1 MLKRS
6 MIKIALPVVAS
17 ALVLSACGSDD
28 KKDDSKGSSSAPG
41 GGGGDK
47 PTYTIGFQAGL
58 SGENSALGL
67 NEKKGAELAVEQ
79 ANASG
84 ALPFTLKFTTSDDE
98 ASETKSVAAAQKL
111 IDDKNVVVVV
121 GPAFSGPTQAA
132 SPNYA
137 KAKLATL
144 SPSATRVSLTDPKNN
159 FTAFLRGTPNDSA
172 QGGGMAMYFSQK
184 LHLKNVMIVNDK
196 TPYGE
201 GLAAVAKDG
210 LTKAGVQVQSESA
223 PQKTPD
229 YTSLATKVKNSG
241 ADGLIYAGYYDDAA
255 PFAKKLK
262 EAGVT
267 IPMISGDGTKD
278 DKFVDNAKDAA
289 ENWLLTCPCMDASKE
304 AKTAKFVTDY
314 KAKYKEDP
322 GAYSAE
328 SYDLANFAIEQM
340 KTFSDPKSITREA
353 LLGKLKAATYTGL
366 TKTFKFDQNGEYVG
380 EDIFLYTVKGGK
392 IEYTGNIKEL
402 SKS

>member
-1 MLKRS
+1 
-6 MIKIALPVVAS
+6 MIKIALPLVAS

-28 KKDDSKGSSSAPG
+28 KSDDTSNSSASG

-47 PTYTIGFQAGL
+47 PTYKLGFQAGL
-58 SGENSALGL
+58 SGENSALGI
-67 NEKKGAELAVEQ
+67 NEQKGAKLAVEQ
-79 ANASG
+79 ANAKG
-84 ALPFTLKFTTSDDE
+84 DLPFKLEFTDSDDE
-98 ASETKSVAAAQKL
+98 ASETKAVAAAQKL
-111 IDDKNVVVVV
+111 IDDSKVVVVV
-121 GPAFSGPTQAA
+121 GPAFSGPTQASA
-132 SPNYA
+132 PNYA

-144 SPSATRVSLTDPKNN
+144 SPSATRVSLTDPANG

-172 QGGGMAMYFSQK
+172 QGGGMAMYYAQK
-184 LHLKNVMIVNDK
+184 LHLKKVMVVDDK

-201 GLAAVAKDG
+201 GLAKVAKDG
-210 LTKAGVQVQSESA
+210 LQKAGVEVLSESA

-229 YTSLATKVKNSG
+229 YSSLATKVKNSG

-255 PFAKKLK
+255 PFAVKLK
-262 EAGVT
+262 EAGVK

-278 DKFVDNAKDAA
+278 DKFVENAKDAA
-289 ENWLLTCPCMDASKE
+289 EGWYLTCPCMDASKE
-304 AKTAKFVTDY
+304 QKTQQFVADY
-314 KAKYKEDP
+314 KKKYNEDP

-328 SYDLANFAIEQM
+328 SYDLANMAIEQM
-340 KTFSDPKSITREA
+340 KTFSDPKQITREA
-353 LLGKLKAATYTGL
+353 LLTKLRAATYQGI

-402 SKS
+402 SKG